1 MELLQNINAS
11 LRMLCSFVFSA
22 NKKIMVA
29 IMRSTKTN
37 AMEAIMKKFMGIAT
51 AAVFGLGI
59 FTTSAKAETIVTTDV
74 LNVRENPTTESQV
87 VGKLLDGYKVNVLH
101 TENGWSKVKLNSGK
115 EAFIS
120 ADYTKD
126 TYYVTANVLNVRAGA
141 NTDSEI
147 LGKLKKDDVIETTN
161 QVQNDWIQF
170 EYNGQTAYVHVPYL
184 TGKAPVKVQP
194 VVKAEK
200 VTNVQDTAKVRE
212 AVKAQEAA
220 EAQAKTKA
228 QEAAKAREAVK
239 AQEAAEAQAT
249 AKAGEVAKAQET
261 AKAQEAAEAQAAA
274 KAQEVAKARE
284 AAKAQEVAKAREAA
298 KAQEAAEA
306 QAAAKA
312 QEAAKA
318 REAAEAQAAK
328 AQEAAEAREAAKA
341 QEAAEAREAA
351 KAQEA
356 AKAREAAK
364 AQKPATQQPVAK
376 ETETSAPSSSREL
389 RVEATAYTADP
400 LENGYKAGDQV
411 KSAMG
416 HNLTANPNM
425 KLIAVDPSVIPLG
438 SKVWVEGYGVAIA
451 GDTGGAIKGNK
462 IDVLMPDKGTS
473 SNWGRKTVTVK
484 VLN

>member
-1 MELLQNINAS
+1 MELLQNIKAP
-11 LRMLCSFVFSA
+11 LRKFCNSMFFA

-74 LNVRENPTTESQV
+74 LNVRENPTTESKV

-147 LGKLKKDDVIETTN
+147 LGKLKQDDVIETTH
-161 QVQNDWIQF
+161 QVENDWIQF
-170 EYNGQTAYVHVPYL
+170 EYNGKTAYVHVPYL
-184 TGKAPVKVQP
+184 TGKAPIKVQP

-200 VTNVQDTAKVRE
+200 TTKVQDTAKVRE
-212 AVKAQEAA
+212 AVKA
-220 EAQAKTKA
+220 
-228 QEAAKAREAVK
+228 
-239 AQEAAEAQAT
+239 
-249 AKAGEVAKAQET
+249 GEVAET
-261 AKAQEAAEAQAAA
+261 QAKAKAQAATEAREAAEAQAAA
-274 KAQEVAKARE
+274 KAQEAAKAREVAKAQE
-284 AAKAQEVAKAREAA
+284 AAKAQAEAEAQAEVKAQEAAKAREAA

-318 REAAEAQAAK
+318 REAAKAQAEAEAQA
-328 AQEAAEAREAAKA
+328 EV
-341 QEAAEAREAA
+341 

-364 AQKPATQQPVAK
+364 TQKPATQQPVAK

-389 RVEATAYTADP
+389 RVVATAYTADP

-411 KSAMG
+411 KSALG

>member
-1 MELLQNINAS
+1 MELLQNINAP
-11 LRMLCSFVFSA
+11 LRKLCNFMFFA

-74 LNVRENPTTESQV
+74 LNVRENPTTESKV

-101 TENGWSKVKLNSGK
+101 TENGWSKVQLNSGK

-147 LGKLKKDDVIETTN
+147 LGKLKKDDVIETTH

-170 EYNGQTAYVHVPYL
+170 EYNGKTAYVHVPYL

-194 VVKAEK
+194 VAKVEK
-200 VTNVQDTAKVRE
+200 TTTVQDTAKVRE
-212 AVKAQEAA
+212 AAKAQEVAETQAKAKAQEATKAREAAEAQAEVKAQEAA
-220 EAQAKTKA
+220 KARETAKAQEAAKAQADAEAQAEVKA
-228 QEAAKAREAVK
+228 QEAAKAREA
-239 AQEAAEAQAT
+239 
-249 AKAGEVAKAQET
+249 AKAQ
-261 AKAQEAAEAQAAA
+261 AD
-274 KAQEVAKARE
+274 
-284 AAKAQEVAKAREAA
+284 
-298 KAQEAAEA
+298 AEA

-318 REAAEAQAAK
+318 REAAK
-328 AQEAAEAREAAKA
+328 AQEAKA

-389 RVEATAYTADP
+389 RVVATAYTADP

-411 KSAMG
+411 KSALG

-473 SNWGRKTVTVK
+473 SSWGRKTVTVK

>member
-1 MELLQNINAS
+1 MELLQNINAP
-11 LRMLCSFVFSA
+11 LRKLCNYMFFA

-74 LNVRENPTTESQV
+74 LNVRENPTTESKV

-101 TENGWSKVKLNSGK
+101 TENGWSKVQLNSGK
-115 EAFIS
+115 EAFIN

-147 LGKLKKDDVIETTN
+147 LGKLKKDDIIETTH

-170 EYNGQTAYVHVPYL
+170 EYNGKTAYVHVPYL
-184 TGKAPVKVQP
+184 TGKAPIKVQP
-194 VVKAEK
+194 VVKVEK
-200 VTNVQDTAKVRE
+200 TTTVQDTAKVRE
-212 AVKAQEAA
+212 AVKAQEVAETQAKAKAAEATKAREAA
-220 EAQAKTKA
+220 EAQAEVKA
-228 QEAAKAREAVK
+228 QEAAKAREAAKKQLKLRQMLKLKQKLKLKRRLKLVK
-239 AQEAAEAQAT
+239 QL
-249 AKAGEVAKAQET
+249 KL
-261 AKAQEAAEAQAAA
+261 
-274 KAQEVAKARE
+274 KARE
-284 AAKAQEVAKAREAA
+284 AAKAQAD
-298 KAQEAAEA
+298 AEA

-318 REAAEAQAAK
+318 REAAK

-364 AQKPATQQPVAK
+364 AQKPATQQPAAK
-376 ETETSAPSSSREL
+376 ETETSTPSSSREL
-389 RVEATAYTADP
+389 RVVATAYTADP

-473 SNWGRKTVTVK
+473 SSWGRKTVTVK

>member
-1 MELLQNINAS
+1 MELLQNINAP
-11 LRMLCSFVFSA
+11 LRKLCNSMFFA

-74 LNVRENPTTESQV
+74 LNVRENPTTESKV

-147 LGKLKKDDVIETTN
+147 LGKLKQDDVIETTH
-161 QVQNDWIQF
+161 QVENDWIQF
-170 EYNGQTAYVHVPYL
+170 EYNGKTAYVHVPYL

-194 VVKAEK
+194 AVKVEK
-200 VTNVQDTAKVRE
+200 TTKVQDTAKTVAATKARE
-212 AVKAQEAA
+212 VAETQAKAQEA
-220 EAQAKTKA
+220 TKA
-228 QEAAKAREAVK
+228 R
-239 AQEAAEAQAT
+239 
-249 AKAGEVAKAQET
+249 
-261 AKAQEAAEAQAAA
+261 EAAEAQAAA
-274 KAQEVAKARE
+274 KAEE
-284 AAKAQEVAKAREAA
+284 AAKAREAA

-312 QEAAKA
+312 QAEAKAREAAKAQEAAKA
-318 REAAEAQAAK
+318 REAAEAQAEAK
-328 AQEAAEAREAAKA
+328 AEEAAKAREAAKA
-341 QEAAEAREAA
+341 QEAAEAQAAA

-389 RVEATAYTADP
+389 RVVATAYTADP

>member
-1 MELLQNINAS
+1 M
-11 LRMLCSFVFSA
+11 FFA

-74 LNVRENPTTESQV
+74 LNVRENPTTESKV

-101 TENGWSKVKLNSGK
+101 TENGWSKVQLNSGK

-147 LGKLKKDDVIETTN
+147 LGKLKKDDVIETTH

-170 EYNGQTAYVHVPYL
+170 EYNGKTAYVHVPYL

-194 VVKAEK
+194 VVKVEK
-200 VTNVQDTAKVRE
+200 TTNVQDTAKVRE
-212 AVKAQEAA
+212 AVKAQEVAETQAKAKAQEATKAREAA
-220 EAQAKTKA
+220 EAQAEVKA
-228 QEAAKAREAVK
+228 QEAAKAREAAKAQAEAKAQADAEAQAETK
-239 AQEAAEAQAT
+239 AQEA
-249 AKAGEVAKAQET
+249 
-261 AKAQEAAEAQAAA
+261 
-274 KAQEVAKARE
+274 
-284 AAKAQEVAKAREAA
+284 AKAREAA

-318 REAAEAQAAK
+318 QAEAK
-328 AQEAAEAREAAKA
+328 AQADAEAREAAKA
-341 QEAAEAREAA
+341 QEAAAEARKAA

-356 AKAREAAK
+356 ADREAANK
-364 AQKPATQQPVAK
+364 VQKPATQQPVAK
-376 ETETSAPSSSREL
+376 ETEKNTQSSSREFQ
-389 RVEATAYTADP
+389 VVATAYTADP

-411 KSAMG
+411 KSALG

-473 SNWGRKTVTVK
+473 SSWGRK
-484 VLN
+484 

>member
-1 MELLQNINAS
+1 MELLQNINAP
-11 LRMLCSFVFSA
+11 LRKLCNSMFFA

-74 LNVRENPTTESQV
+74 LNVRENPTTESKV

-147 LGKLKKDDVIETTN
+147 LGKLKQDDVIETTH
-161 QVQNDWIQF
+161 QVENDWIQF
-170 EYNGQTAYVHVPYL
+170 EYNGKTAYVHVPYL

-194 VVKAEK
+194 AVKVEK
-200 VTNVQDTAKVRE
+200 TTKVQDTAKTVAATKARE
-212 AVKAQEAA
+212 VAETQAKAQEA
-220 EAQAKTKA
+220 TKA
-228 QEAAKAREAVK
+228 R
-239 AQEAAEAQAT
+239 
-249 AKAGEVAKAQET
+249 
-261 AKAQEAAEAQAAA
+261 EAAEAQAAA
-274 KAQEVAKARE
+274 KAEEAAKARE
-284 AAKAQEVAKAREAA
+284 AAKAGAEAKAQAAAEAQAEAKAQEAAKAREAA

-318 REAAEAQAAK
+318 REAAK
-328 AQEAAEAREAAKA
+328 T

-364 AQKPATQQPVAK
+364 AQKPATQQPVVK

-389 RVEATAYTADP
+389 RVVATAYTADP

>member
-1 MELLQNINAS
+1 MELLQNINAP
-11 LRMLCSFVFSA
+11 LRKLCNSMFFA

-74 LNVRENPTTESQV
+74 LNVRENPTTESKV

-147 LGKLKKDDVIETTN
+147 LGKLKQDDVIETTH
-161 QVQNDWIQF
+161 QVENDWIQF
-170 EYNGQTAYVHVPYL
+170 EYNGKTAYVHVPYL

-194 VVKAEK
+194 AVKVEK
-200 VTNVQDTAKVRE
+200 TTKVQDTAKTVAATKARE
-212 AVKAQEAA
+212 VAETQAKAQEA
-220 EAQAKTKA
+220 TKA
-228 QEAAKAREAVK
+228 R
-239 AQEAAEAQAT
+239 
-249 AKAGEVAKAQET
+249 
-261 AKAQEAAEAQAAA
+261 EAAEAQAAA
-274 KAQEVAKARE
+274 KAEEAAKARE
-284 AAKAQEVAKAREAA
+284 AAKAQAEAKAQAAAEAQAEAKAQEAAKAREAA

-318 REAAEAQAAK
+318 REAAK
-328 AQEAAEAREAAKA
+328 AQEAAE
-341 QEAAEAREAA
+341 
-351 KAQEA
+351 AQEA

-364 AQKPATQQPVAK
+364 AQKPATQQPVVK

-389 RVEATAYTADP
+389 RVVATAYTADP

>member
-1 MELLQNINAS
+1 MELLQNINDP
-11 LRMLCSFVFSA
+11 LRKLCNFMFFA

-74 LNVRENPTTESQV
+74 LNVRENPTTESKV

-147 LGKLKKDDVIETTN
+147 LGKLKQDDVIETTH
-161 QVQNDWIQF
+161 QVENGWIQF
-170 EYNGQTAYVHVPYL
+170 EYNGKTAYVHVPYL

-200 VTNVQDTAKVRE
+200 TTTVQDTAKAVATTKARE
-212 AVKAQEAA
+212 VAETQAKAKAEEATKAREAA
-220 EAQAKTKA
+220 EAQAAAKAREAAKAQETAKAQAEAKAQAAAEAQAEAKA
-228 QEAAKAREAVK
+228 QEAAKAREA
-239 AQEAAEAQAT
+239 
-249 AKAGEVAKAQET
+249 AKAQ
-261 AKAQEAAEAQAAA
+261 A
-274 KAQEVAKARE
+274 
-284 AAKAQEVAKAREAA
+284 
-298 KAQEAAEA
+298 AAEA

-318 REAAEAQAAK
+318 REAAK
-328 AQEAAEAREAAKA
+328 AQEAAEAREATK
-341 QEAAEAREAA
+341 AREAA
-351 KAQEA
+351 EAQEA

-389 RVEATAYTADP
+389 RVVATAYTADP

-411 KSAMG
+411 KSALG

>member
-1 MELLQNINAS
+1 
-11 LRMLCSFVFSA
+11 
-22 NKKIMVA
+22 
-29 IMRSTKTN
+29 
-37 AMEAIMKKFMGIAT
+37 MKKFMGIAT

-74 LNVRENPTTESQV
+74 LNVRENPTTESKV

-147 LGKLKKDDVIETTN
+147 LGKLKQDDVIETTH
-161 QVQNDWIQF
+161 QVENGWIQF
-170 EYNGQTAYVHVPYL
+170 EYNGKTAYVHVPYL

-194 VVKAEK
+194 IVKAEK
-200 VTNVQDTAKVRE
+200 TTTVQDTAKAVATTKARE
-212 AVKAQEAA
+212 VAETQAKAKAEEATKAREAA
-220 EAQAKTKA
+220 EAQA
-228 QEAAKAREAVK
+228 AAKAREA
-239 AQEAAEAQAT
+239 
-249 AKAGEVAKAQET
+249 AKAQET
-261 AKAQEAAEAQAAA
+261 AKAQAEAKAQEAAEAQAEA
-274 KAQEVAKARE
+274 KAQEAAEARE
-284 AAKAQEVAKAREAA
+284 AAKAQA
-298 KAQEAAEA
+298 AAEA

-318 REAAEAQAAK
+318 REAAK

-341 QEAAEAREAA
+341 QAAAE
-351 KAQEA
+351 AQEA

-376 ETETSAPSSSREL
+376 ETETSTPSSSREL
-389 RVEATAYTADP
+389 RVVATAYTADP

-411 KSAMG
+411 KSALG

>member
-1 MELLQNINAS
+1 
-11 LRMLCSFVFSA
+11 
-22 NKKIMVA
+22 
-29 IMRSTKTN
+29 
-37 AMEAIMKKFMGIAT
+37 MKKFMGIAT

-74 LNVRENPTTESQV
+74 LNVRENPTTESKV

-101 TENGWSKVKLNSGK
+101 TENGWSKVQLNSGK

-126 TYYVTANVLNVRAGA
+126 TYYVTANVLNVRASA

-147 LGKLKKDDVIETTN
+147 LGKLKKDDVIETAH

-170 EYNGQTAYVHVPYL
+170 EYNGKTAYVHVPYL

-194 VVKAEK
+194 VAKVEK
-200 VTNVQDTAKVRE
+200 TTNVQDTAKVRE
-212 AVKAQEAA
+212 AVKAQEVAETQAKAKAQEATKAREAA
-220 EAQAKTKA
+220 EAQAEVKA
-228 QEAAKAREAVK
+228 QEAAKAREAAKAQAEAKAQADAEAQAETK
-239 AQEAAEAQAT
+239 AQEA
-249 AKAGEVAKAQET
+249 
-261 AKAQEAAEAQAAA
+261 
-274 KAQEVAKARE
+274 
-284 AAKAQEVAKAREAA
+284 AKAREAA

-312 QEAAKA
+312 QEAA
-318 REAAEAQAAK
+318 
-328 AQEAAEAREAAKA
+328 EAREAAKA
-341 QEAAEAREAA
+341 QEA

-356 AKAREAAK
+356 AEAREAAK

-389 RVEATAYTADP
+389 RVVATAYTADP

-411 KSAMG
+411 KSALG

-473 SNWGRKTVTVK
+473 SSWGRKTVTVK

>member
-147 LGKLKKDDVIETTN
+147 LGKLKQDDVIETTHE
-161 QVQNDWIQF
+161 VQNDWIQF
-170 EYNGQTAYVHVPYL
+170 EYNGKTAYVHVPYL

-194 VVKAEK
+194 AVKVEK
-200 VTNVQDTAKVRE
+200 AIKVQDTAKVRE
-212 AVKAQEAA
+212 AVKAGELAETQAKAKAQEATKAREAA
-220 EAQAKTKA
+220 EAQAEVKA
-228 QEAAKAREAVK
+228 QEAAKAREAAKAQAEVK
-239 AQEAAEAQAT
+239 AQADASAQAEAQA
-249 AKAGEVAKAQET
+249 E
-261 AKAQEAAEAQAAA
+261 AKAQEA
-274 KAQEVAKARE
+274 
-284 AAKAQEVAKAREAA
+284 AKAREAA

-318 REAAEAQAAK
+318 REAAKAQAD
-328 AQEAAEAREAAKA
+328 AEAREAAKA
-341 QEAAEAREAA
+341 QEAAAEARKAA

-356 AKAREAAK
+356 ADREAANK

-376 ETETSAPSSSREL
+376 ETEKNTQSSSREFQ
-389 RVEATAYTADP
+389 VVATAYTADP

-473 SNWGRKTVTVK
+473 SNWGRQTVTVK
-484 VLN
+484 ILN

>member
-1 MELLQNINAS
+1 MELLQNINAP
-11 LRMLCSFVFSA
+11 LRKLCNFMFFA

-74 LNVRENPTTESQV
+74 LNVRENPTTESKV

-101 TENGWSKVKLNSGK
+101 TENGWSKVQLNSGK

-147 LGKLKKDDVIETTN
+147 LGKLKKDDVIETTH

-170 EYNGQTAYVHVPYL
+170 EYNGKTAYVHVPYL

-194 VVKAEK
+194 VAKVEK
-200 VTNVQDTAKVRE
+200 TTTVQDTAKVRE
-212 AVKAQEAA
+212 AAKAQEVAETQAKAKAQEATKAREAAEAQAEVKAQEAA
-220 EAQAKTKA
+220 KARETAKAQEAAKAQADAEAQAEVKA
-228 QEAAKAREAVK
+228 QEAAKAREAAK
-239 AQEAAEAQAT
+239 AQADAEAQT
-249 AKAGEVAKAQET
+249 
-261 AKAQEAAEAQAAA
+261 
-274 KAQEVAKARE
+274 
-284 AAKAQEVAKAREAA
+284 
-298 KAQEAAEA
+298 
-306 QAAAKA
+306 AAKA

-318 REAAEAQAAK
+318 REAAK
-328 AQEAAEAREAAKA
+328 AQEAKA

-389 RVEATAYTADP
+389 RVVATAYTADP

-411 KSAMG
+411 KSALG

-473 SNWGRKTVTVK
+473 SSWGRKTVTVK

>member
-1 MELLQNINAS
+1 MELLQNINAP
-11 LRMLCSFVFSA
+11 LRKLCNSMFFA

-74 LNVRENPTTESQV
+74 LNVRENPTTESKV

-147 LGKLKKDDVIETTN
+147 LGKLKQDDVIETTH
-161 QVQNDWIQF
+161 QVENDWIQF
-170 EYNGQTAYVHVPYL
+170 EYNGKTAYVHVPYL

-194 VVKAEK
+194 AVKVEK
-200 VTNVQDTAKVRE
+200 TTKVQDTAKTVAATKARE
-212 AVKAQEAA
+212 VAETQAKAQEATKAREAA
-220 EAQAKTKA
+220 EAQAEAKAEEAAKAREAAKA
-228 QEAAKAREAVK
+228 QEAAKAREA
-239 AQEAAEAQAT
+239 AEAQA
-249 AKAGEVAKAQET
+249 E
-261 AKAQEAAEAQAAA
+261 AKAQEA
-274 KAQEVAKARE
+274 
-284 AAKAQEVAKAREAA
+284 AKAREAA

-318 REAAEAQAAK
+318 REAAK
-328 AQEAAEAREAAKA
+328 AQEAAEAQA
-341 QEAAEAREAA
+341 AA

-389 RVEATAYTADP
+389 RVVATAYTADP

>member
-1 MELLQNINAS
+1 MELLQNINDP
-11 LRMLCSFVFSA
+11 LRNLCNFMFSA

-74 LNVRENPTTESQV
+74 LNVRENPTTESKV

-147 LGKLKKDDVIETTN
+147 LGKLKQDDVIETTH
-161 QVQNDWIQF
+161 QVENDWIQF
-170 EYNGQTAYVHVPYL
+170 EYNGKTAYVHVPYL

-194 VVKAEK
+194 AVKVEK
-200 VTNVQDTAKVRE
+200 ATKVQDTAKAVEATKTRE
-212 AVKAQEAA
+212 VAETQAKAKAEEATKAREAA
-220 EAQAKTKA
+220 EAQA
-228 QEAAKAREAVK
+228 E
-239 AQEAAEAQAT
+239 
-249 AKAGEVAKAQET
+249 
-261 AKAQEAAEAQAAA
+261 
-274 KAQEVAKARE
+274 
-284 AAKAQEVAKAREAA
+284 
-298 KAQEAAEA
+298 
-306 QAAAKA
+306 AKA

-318 REAAEAQAAK
+318 REAAKAQA
-328 AQEAAEAREAAKA
+328 
-341 QEAAEAREAA
+341 AAEAREAA

-389 RVEATAYTADP
+389 RVVATAYTADP

>member
-141 NTDSEI
+141 NTDSAI
-147 LGKLKKDDVIETTN
+147 LGKLKKDDVIETTH

-170 EYNGQTAYVHVPYL
+170 EYNGQTAYVHIPYL

-212 AVKAQEAA
+212 AVKA
-220 EAQAKTKA
+220 
-228 QEAAKAREAVK
+228 
-239 AQEAAEAQAT
+239 
-249 AKAGEVAKAQET
+249 GEVAET
-261 AKAQEAAEAQAAA
+261 QAKAKAQEATKAREVAETQAEA
-274 KAQEVAKARE
+274 KAQEA
-284 AAKAQEVAKAREAA
+284 AKAREAA
-298 KAQEAAEA
+298 KAQEATEAAKAQAEAKAQEAAKAREAAKAQAEAEA
-306 QAAAKA
+306 QAEAKAQEAAKAREAAKA

-318 REAAEAQAAK
+318 REAAK
-328 AQEAAEAREAAKA
+328 AE
-341 QEAAEAREAA
+341 EAAEAREAA

-389 RVEATAYTADP
+389 RVQATAYTADP

-484 VLN
+484 ILN

>member
-1 MELLQNINAS
+1 
-11 LRMLCSFVFSA
+11 
-22 NKKIMVA
+22 
-29 IMRSTKTN
+29 
-37 AMEAIMKKFMGIAT
+37 MKKFMGIAT

-74 LNVRENPTTESQV
+74 LNVRENPTTESKV

-101 TENGWSKVKLNSGK
+101 TENGWSKVQLNSGK

-147 LGKLKKDDVIETTN
+147 LGKLKKDDVIETTH

-170 EYNGQTAYVHVPYL
+170 EYNGKTAYVHVPYL

-194 VVKAEK
+194 VAKVEK
-200 VTNVQDTAKVRE
+200 TTTVQDTAKVRE
-212 AVKAQEAA
+212 AAKAQEVAETQAKAKAQEATKAREAAEAQAEVKAQEAA
-220 EAQAKTKA
+220 KARETAKAQEAAKAQADAEAQAEVKA
-228 QEAAKAREAVK
+228 QEAAKAREA
-239 AQEAAEAQAT
+239 
-249 AKAGEVAKAQET
+249 AKAQ
-261 AKAQEAAEAQAAA
+261 AD
-274 KAQEVAKARE
+274 
-284 AAKAQEVAKAREAA
+284 
-298 KAQEAAEA
+298 AEA

-312 QEAAKA
+312 QEAAK
-318 REAAEAQAAK
+318 
-328 AQEAAEAREAAKA
+328 AREAAKA

-389 RVEATAYTADP
+389 RVVATAYTADP

-411 KSAMG
+411 KSALG

-473 SNWGRKTVTVK
+473 SSWGRKTVTVK

>member
-1 MELLQNINAS
+1 MELLQNINDP

-147 LGKLKKDDVIETTN
+147 LGKLKQDDVIETTH

-170 EYNGQTAYVHVPYL
+170 EYNGKTAYVHVPYL

-194 VVKAEK
+194 AVKVEK
-200 VTNVQDTAKVRE
+200 TIKVQDTAK
-212 AVKAQEAA
+212 AA
-220 EAQAKTKA
+220 EAT
-228 QEAAKAREAVK
+228 KAREV
-239 AQEAAEAQAT
+239 AETQ
-249 AKAGEVAKAQET
+249 AKAKVVEATKAR
-261 AKAQEAAEAQAAA
+261 EAAEAQAAA
-274 KAQEVAKARE
+274 KAQEAAKARE
-284 AAKAQEVAKAREAA
+284 AAKAQAEAKAQAAAEAQAEAKAEEAAKAREAA

-318 REAAEAQAAK
+318 REAAK
-328 AQEAAEAREAAKA
+328 AQEVAEAREAAKA
-341 QEAAEAREAA
+341 QEAAE
-351 KAQEA
+351 
-356 AKAREAAK
+356 AREAAK

-389 RVEATAYTADP
+389 QVVATAYTADP

-411 KSAMG
+411 KSALG

>member
-1 MELLQNINAS
+1 
-11 LRMLCSFVFSA
+11 
-22 NKKIMVA
+22 
-29 IMRSTKTN
+29 
-37 AMEAIMKKFMGIAT
+37 MKKFMGIAT

-74 LNVRENPTTESQV
+74 LNVRENPTTESKV

-126 TYYVTANVLNVRAGA
+126 SYYVTANVLNVRAGA
-141 NTDSEI
+141 NTDSAI
-147 LGKLKKDDVIETTN
+147 LGKLKKDDVIETTH

-200 VTNVQDTAKVRE
+200 VTKVQDTTKVRE
-212 AVKAQEAA
+212 AVKA
-220 EAQAKTKA
+220 
-228 QEAAKAREAVK
+228 
-239 AQEAAEAQAT
+239 
-249 AKAGEVAKAQET
+249 GEVAET
-261 AKAQEAAEAQAAA
+261 QAKAKAQEAT
-274 KAQEVAKARE
+274 
-284 AAKAQEVAKAREAA
+284 
-298 KAQEAAEA
+298 
-306 QAAAKA
+306 
-312 QEAAKA
+312 KA
-318 REAAEAQAAK
+318 REAAEAQAEAKAQEASKAREAAK

-341 QEAAEAREAA
+341 QAEAKAQEATKAREAAKAQEAAEAQAEA

-389 RVEATAYTADP
+389 RVQATAYTADP

-484 VLN
+484 ILN

>member
-1 MELLQNINAS
+1 MELLQNINDP

-147 LGKLKKDDVIETTN
+147 LGKLKQDDVIETTH

-170 EYNGQTAYVHVPYL
+170 EYNGKTAYVHVPYL

-194 VVKAEK
+194 AVKVEK
-200 VTNVQDTAKVRE
+200 TTKVQDTTKAVEATKAREVAETQAKAKAEEATKARE
-212 AVKAQEAA
+212 AAKAQAEAKAEEAAKAREAAKAQAEAKAQAAA
-220 EAQAKTKA
+220 EAQAEAKA
-228 QEAAKAREAVK
+228 QEAAKAREA
-239 AQEAAEAQAT
+239 
-249 AKAGEVAKAQET
+249 AKAQ
-261 AKAQEAAEAQAAA
+261 AE
-274 KAQEVAKARE
+274 
-284 AAKAQEVAKAREAA
+284 
-298 KAQEAAEA
+298 AEA

-312 QEAAKA
+312 QEAAK
-318 REAAEAQAAK
+318 
-328 AQEAAEAREAAKA
+328 AREAAKA

-356 AKAREAAK
+356 AKAREEAK

-389 RVEATAYTADP
+389 QVVATAYTADP

-451 GDTGGAIKGNK
+451 GDTGGAIKGHK

>member
-1 MELLQNINAS
+1 MELLQNINTP
-11 LRMLCSFVFSA
+11 LRKLCNFMFFA

-74 LNVRENPTTESQV
+74 LNVRENPTTESKV

-101 TENGWSKVKLNSGK
+101 TENGWSKVQLNSGK

-147 LGKLKKDDVIETTN
+147 LGKLKKDDVIETTH

-170 EYNGQTAYVHVPYL
+170 EYNGKTAYVHVPYL

-194 VVKAEK
+194 VVKVEK
-200 VTNVQDTAKVRE
+200 TTNVQDTAKVRE
-212 AVKAQEAA
+212 AVKAQEVA
-220 EAQAKTKA
+220 ETQAK
-228 QEAAKAREAVK
+228 
-239 AQEAAEAQAT
+239 
-249 AKAGEVAKAQET
+249 
-261 AKAQEAAEAQAAA
+261 AKAQEAT
-274 KAQEVAKARE
+274 
-284 AAKAQEVAKAREAA
+284 
-298 KAQEAAEA
+298 
-306 QAAAKA
+306 
-312 QEAAKA
+312 KA
-318 REAAEAQAAK
+318 REAAEAQA
-328 AQEAAEAREAAKA
+328 EV
-341 QEAAEAREAA
+341 

-364 AQKPATQQPVAK
+364 AQAEAKAQADAEAREAAKAQEAAAEARKAAKAQEAADREAANKVQKPATQQPVAK
-376 ETETSAPSSSREL
+376 ETEKNTQSSSREFQ
-389 RVEATAYTADP
+389 VVATAYTADP

-411 KSAMG
+411 KSALG

-473 SNWGRKTVTVK
+473 SSWGRKTVTVK

>member
-1 MELLQNINAS
+1 MELLQNINAP
-11 LRMLCSFVFSA
+11 LRKLCNFMFFA

-74 LNVRENPTTESQV
+74 LNVRENPTTESKV

-101 TENGWSKVKLNSGK
+101 TENGWSKVQLNSGK

-147 LGKLKKDDVIETTN
+147 LGKLKKDDVIETTH

-170 EYNGQTAYVHVPYL
+170 EYNGKTAYVHVPYL

-194 VVKAEK
+194 VAKVEK
-200 VTNVQDTAKVRE
+200 TTTVQDTAKVRE
-212 AVKAQEAA
+212 AAKAQEVAETQAKAKAVEATKAREAA
-220 EAQAKTKA
+220 EAQAEVKA
-228 QEAAKAREAVK
+228 QEAAKAREA
-239 AQEAAEAQAT
+239 
-249 AKAGEVAKAQET
+249 AKAQ
-261 AKAQEAAEAQAAA
+261 AD
-274 KAQEVAKARE
+274 
-284 AAKAQEVAKAREAA
+284 
-298 KAQEAAEA
+298 AEA

-312 QEAAKA
+312 QEAAK
-318 REAAEAQAAK
+318 
-328 AQEAAEAREAAKA
+328 AREAAKA

-351 KAQEA
+351 KAQE
-356 AKAREAAK
+356 AREAAK

-376 ETETSAPSSSREL
+376 ETETSTPSSSREL
-389 RVEATAYTADP
+389 RVVATAYTADP

-411 KSAMG
+411 KSALG

-462 IDVLMPDKGTS
+462 IDVLMPDKGS
-473 SNWGRKTVTVK
+473 SSSWGRKTVTVK

>member
-1 MELLQNINAS
+1 MELLQNINDP
-11 LRMLCSFVFSA
+11 LRKLCNFMFFA

-74 LNVRENPTTESQV
+74 LNVRENPTTESKV

-147 LGKLKKDDVIETTN
+147 LGKLKQDDVIETTH
-161 QVQNDWIQF
+161 QVENDWIQF
-170 EYNGQTAYVHVPYL
+170 EYNGKTAYVHVPYL

-194 VVKAEK
+194 AVKVEK
-200 VTNVQDTAKVRE
+200 ATKVQDTAKAVEATKTRE
-212 AVKAQEAA
+212 VA
-220 EAQAKTKA
+220 ETQAKAKAEEATKA
-228 QEAAKAREAVK
+228 R
-239 AQEAAEAQAT
+239 EAAEAQAT
-249 AKAGEVAKAQET
+249 IKAE
-261 AKAQEAAEAQAAA
+261 EA
-274 KAQEVAKARE
+274 AKARE
-284 AAKAQEVAKAREAA
+284 AAKAQAEAKAQAAAEAEAEAKAQEAAKAREAA

-318 REAAEAQAAK
+318 REAAEA
-328 AQEAAEAREAAKA
+328 
-341 QEAAEAREAA
+341 REAA

-364 AQKPATQQPVAK
+364 AQQPATQQPVAK

-389 RVEATAYTADP
+389 RVVATAYTADP

>member
-1 MELLQNINAS
+1 MELLQNINDP

-147 LGKLKKDDVIETTN
+147 LGKLKQDDVIETTH

-170 EYNGQTAYVHVPYL
+170 EYNGKTAYVHVPYL

-194 VVKAEK
+194 AVKVEK
-200 VTNVQDTAKVRE
+200 TTKVQDTAKAVEATKARE
-212 AVKAQEAA
+212 VAETQAKAKAQEATKAREAA
-220 EAQAKTKA
+220 EAQAEAKA
-228 QEAAKAREAVK
+228 QEAAKAREAAK
-239 AQEAAEAQAT
+239 AQAEAKAQAAAEAQAE
-249 AKAGEVAKAQET
+249 AKAGEA
-261 AKAQEAAEAQAAA
+261 
-274 KAQEVAKARE
+274 AKARE
-284 AAKAQEVAKAREAA
+284 AAKAQAAAEAQAEAKAQEAAKAREAA

-306 QAAAKA
+306 QA
-312 QEAAKA
+312 
-318 REAAEAQAAK
+318 
-328 AQEAAEAREAAKA
+328 
-341 QEAAEAREAA
+341 AA

-389 RVEATAYTADP
+389 RVVATAYTADP

-411 KSAMG
+411 KSALG

>member
-1 MELLQNINAS
+1 MELLQNINAP
-11 LRMLCSFVFSA
+11 LRKLCNFMFFT

-74 LNVRENPTTESQV
+74 LNVRENPTTESKV

-147 LGKLKKDDVIETTN
+147 LGKLKQDDVIETTHE
-161 QVQNDWIQF
+161 VQNDWIQF
-170 EYNGQTAYVHVPYL
+170 EYNGKTAYVHVPYL

-194 VVKAEK
+194 AVKVEK
-200 VTNVQDTAKVRE
+200 AIKVQDTAKVRE
-212 AVKAQEAA
+212 AVKAGEVAETQAKAKAEEATKAREVA
-220 EAQAKTKA
+220 EAQAEVKAREEAKA
-228 QEAAKAREAVK
+228 QADAEAQAEAKAEEAAKARE
-239 AQEAAEAQAT
+239 EA
-249 AKAGEVAKAQET
+249 K
-261 AKAQEAAEAQAAA
+261 AQAAA
-274 KAQEVAKARE
+274 EV
-284 AAKAQEVAKAREAA
+284 
-298 KAQEAAEA
+298 

-318 REAAEAQAAK
+318 REAAKAQAD
-328 AQEAAEAREAAKA
+328 AEAREAAKA
-341 QEAAEAREAA
+341 QEAAEARETA
-351 KAQEA
+351 KAQ
-356 AKAREAAK
+356 EAAK
-364 AQKPATQQPVAK
+364 AQKPATQKPVAK
-376 ETETSAPSSSREL
+376 ETETSTPSSSREL
-389 RVEATAYTADP
+389 RVVATAYTADP

-411 KSAMG
+411 KSALG

-484 VLN
+484 ILN

>member
-1 MELLQNINAS
+1 
-11 LRMLCSFVFSA
+11 MLCSFVFSA

-147 LGKLKKDDVIETTN
+147 LGKLKQDDVIETTH

-170 EYNGQTAYVHVPYL
+170 EYNGKTAYVHVPYL

-194 VVKAEK
+194 AVKVEK
-200 VTNVQDTAKVRE
+200 TTKVQDTTKAVEATKAREVAETQAKAKAEE
-212 AVKAQEAA
+212 ATKAREAA
-220 EAQAKTKA
+220 EAQAEAKA
-228 QEAAKAREAVK
+228 QEAAKAREAAK
-239 AQEAAEAQAT
+239 AQAEAKAQAAAEAQA
-249 AKAGEVAKAQET
+249 E
-261 AKAQEAAEAQAAA
+261 AKAQEA
-274 KAQEVAKARE
+274 
-284 AAKAQEVAKAREAA
+284 AKAREAA

-318 REAAEAQAAK
+318 REAA
-328 AQEAAEAREAAKA
+328 KA

-356 AKAREAAK
+356 AKAREEAK

-389 RVEATAYTADP
+389 QVVATAYTADP

-451 GDTGGAIKGNK
+451 GDTGGAIKGHK

>member
-1 MELLQNINAS
+1 
-11 LRMLCSFVFSA
+11 
-22 NKKIMVA
+22 
-29 IMRSTKTN
+29 
-37 AMEAIMKKFMGIAT
+37 MKKFMGIAT

-74 LNVRENPTTESQV
+74 LNVRENPTTESKV

-147 LGKLKKDDVIETTN
+147 LGKLKQDDVIETTH
-161 QVQNDWIQF
+161 QVENDWIQF
-170 EYNGQTAYVHVPYL
+170 EYNGKTAYVHVPYL

-194 VVKAEK
+194 AVKVEK
-200 VTNVQDTAKVRE
+200 TTKVQDTAKTVAATKARE
-212 AVKAQEAA
+212 VAETQAKAQEA
-220 EAQAKTKA
+220 TKA
-228 QEAAKAREAVK
+228 R
-239 AQEAAEAQAT
+239 
-249 AKAGEVAKAQET
+249 
-261 AKAQEAAEAQAAA
+261 EAAEAQAAA
-274 KAQEVAKARE
+274 KAEEAAKARE
-284 AAKAQEVAKAREAA
+284 AAKAQAEAKAQAAAEAQAEAKAQEAAKAREAA

-318 REAAEAQAAK
+318 REAAK
-328 AQEAAEAREAAKA
+328 T

-364 AQKPATQQPVAK
+364 AQKPATQQPVVK

-389 RVEATAYTADP
+389 RVVATAYTADP

>member
-1 MELLQNINAS
+1 MELLQNINDP
-11 LRMLCSFVFSA
+11 LRKLCNFMFFA

-74 LNVRENPTTESQV
+74 LNVRENPTTESKV

-147 LGKLKKDDVIETTN
+147 LGKLKQDDVIETTH
-161 QVQNDWIQF
+161 QVENDWIQF
-170 EYNGQTAYVHVPYL
+170 EYNGKTAYVHVPYL

-194 VVKAEK
+194 AVKVEK
-200 VTNVQDTAKVRE
+200 TTKVQDTAKTVAATKARE
-212 AVKAQEAA
+212 VAETQAKAQEA
-220 EAQAKTKA
+220 TKA
-228 QEAAKAREAVK
+228 R
-239 AQEAAEAQAT
+239 
-249 AKAGEVAKAQET
+249 
-261 AKAQEAAEAQAAA
+261 EAAEAQAAA
-274 KAQEVAKARE
+274 KAEEAAKARE
-284 AAKAQEVAKAREAA
+284 
-298 KAQEAAEA
+298 
-306 QAAAKA
+306 AAKA

-318 REAAEAQAAK
+318 REAAEAQAEAK
-328 AQEAAEAREAAKA
+328 AQEAAKAREAAKA
-341 QEAAEAREAA
+341 QEAAEAQAAA

-389 RVEATAYTADP
+389 RVVATAYTADP

>member
-1 MELLQNINAS
+1 MELLQNINDP
-11 LRMLCSFVFSA
+11 LRKLCNFMFFA

-74 LNVRENPTTESQV
+74 LNVRENPTTESKV

-147 LGKLKKDDVIETTN
+147 LGKLKQDDVIETTH
-161 QVQNDWIQF
+161 QVENGWIQF
-170 EYNGQTAYVHVPYL
+170 EYNGKTAYVHVPYL

-194 VVKAEK
+194 IVKAEK
-200 VTNVQDTAKVRE
+200 TTTVQDTAKAVATTKARE
-212 AVKAQEAA
+212 VAETQAKAKAEEATKAREAA
-220 EAQAKTKA
+220 EAQA
-228 QEAAKAREAVK
+228 AAKAREA
-239 AQEAAEAQAT
+239 
-249 AKAGEVAKAQET
+249 AKAQET
-261 AKAQEAAEAQAAA
+261 AKAQAEAKAQEAAEAQAEA
-274 KAQEVAKARE
+274 KAQEAAEARE
-284 AAKAQEVAKAREAA
+284 AAKAQA
-298 KAQEAAEA
+298 AAEA

-318 REAAEAQAAK
+318 REAAKAQA
-328 AQEAAEAREAAKA
+328 
-341 QEAAEAREAA
+341 AAEAREAA

-389 RVEATAYTADP
+389 RVVATAYTADP

-411 KSAMG
+411 KSALG

>member
-1 MELLQNINAS
+1 MELLQNINAP
-11 LRMLCSFVFSA
+11 LRKLCNFMFFA

-74 LNVRENPTTESQV
+74 LNVRENPTTESKV

-101 TENGWSKVKLNSGK
+101 TENGWSKVTLNSGK

-147 LGKLKKDDVIETTN
+147 LGKLKQDDVIETTH

-170 EYNGQTAYVHVPYL
+170 EYNGKTAYVHVPYL

-194 VVKAEK
+194 AVKVEK
-200 VTNVQDTAKVRE
+200 TTKVQDTAKVRE
-212 AVKAQEAA
+212 AVKA
-220 EAQAKTKA
+220 
-228 QEAAKAREAVK
+228 
-239 AQEAAEAQAT
+239 
-249 AKAGEVAKAQET
+249 GEVAET
-261 AKAQEAAEAQAAA
+261 QAK
-274 KAQEVAKARE
+274 
-284 AAKAQEVAKAREAA
+284 
-298 KAQEAAEA
+298 
-306 QAAAKA
+306 AKA

-318 REAAEAQAAK
+318 REAAEAQA
-328 AQEAAEAREAAKA
+328 EV
-341 QEAAEAREAA
+341 

-356 AKAREAAK
+356 AKAREAAKAQAEAKAQADAEAKAETKAQEAAKAREEAKAQEVAEAKAAAKAQEAAKAQAEAKAKADAEAREEAKAQEAAAEARKAAKAQEAADREAANK

-376 ETETSAPSSSREL
+376 ETEKNTQSSSREFQ
-389 RVEATAYTADP
+389 VVATAYTADP

-411 KSAMG
+411 KSALG

-473 SNWGRKTVTVK
+473 SSWGRKTVTVK

>member
-1 MELLQNINAS
+1 
-11 LRMLCSFVFSA
+11 MLCSFVFSA

-147 LGKLKKDDVIETTN
+147 IGKLKQDDVIETTH

-170 EYNGQTAYVHVPYL
+170 EYNGKTAYVHVPYL

-194 VVKAEK
+194 AVKVEK
-200 VTNVQDTAKVRE
+200 TTKVQDTAKAVEATKARE
-212 AVKAQEAA
+212 VAETQAKAKAQEATKAREAA
-220 EAQAKTKA
+220 EAQAEAKA
-228 QEAAKAREAVK
+228 QEATKAREAAK
-239 AQEAAEAQAT
+239 AQAEAKAQAAAEAQAE
-249 AKAGEVAKAQET
+249 AKAGEA
-261 AKAQEAAEAQAAA
+261 
-274 KAQEVAKARE
+274 AKARE
-284 AAKAQEVAKAREAA
+284 AAKAEA
-298 KAQEAAEA
+298 AAEA

-318 REAAEAQAAK
+318 REAAK

-356 AKAREAAK
+356 AKARETAK

-389 RVEATAYTADP
+389 RVVATAYTADP

-411 KSAMG
+411 KSALG

>member
-1 MELLQNINAS
+1 MELLQNINDP
-11 LRMLCSFVFSA
+11 LRNLCNFMFSA

-147 LGKLKKDDVIETTN
+147 LGKLKQDDVIETTH

-170 EYNGQTAYVHVPYL
+170 EYNGKTAYVHVPYL

-194 VVKAEK
+194 VIKAEK
-200 VTNVQDTAKVRE
+200 TTKVQDTAKAVEATKARE
-212 AVKAQEAA
+212 VAETQAKAKAEEATKAREAA
-220 EAQAKTKA
+220 EAQAEAKA
-228 QEAAKAREAVK
+228 QEAAKAREAAKAGAEAK
-239 AQEAAEAQAT
+239 AQAAAEAQA
-249 AKAGEVAKAQET
+249 E
-261 AKAQEAAEAQAAA
+261 AKAQEA
-274 KAQEVAKARE
+274 
-284 AAKAQEVAKAREAA
+284 AKAREAA

-306 QAAAKA
+306 QAEAKA

-318 REAAEAQAAK
+318 REAAK

-389 RVEATAYTADP
+389 RVVATAYTADP

-411 KSAMG
+411 KSALG

>member
-1 MELLQNINAS
+1 MELLQNINDP
-11 LRMLCSFVFSA
+11 LRKLCNFMFFA

-74 LNVRENPTTESQV
+74 LNVRENPTTESKV

-101 TENGWSKVKLNSGK
+101 TENGWSKVKLNNGK

-147 LGKLKKDDVIETTN
+147 LGKLKKDDVIETTH
-161 QVQNDWIQF
+161 QVENGWIQF
-170 EYNGQTAYVHVPYL
+170 EYNGKTAYVHVPYL

-194 VVKAEK
+194 VVKADK
-200 VTNVQDTAKVRE
+200 TTTVQDT
-212 AVKAQEAA
+212 
-220 EAQAKTKA
+220 
-228 QEAAKAREAVK
+228 AKAREAVK
-239 AQEAAEAQAT
+239 A
-249 AKAGEVAKAQET
+249 GEVAETQAKAKAQEAT
-261 AKAQEAAEAQAAA
+261 KAREAAEAQAA
-274 KAQEVAKARE
+274 
-284 AAKAQEVAKAREAA
+284 AKAREAA

-306 QAAAKA
+306 KAEAQAQAAAEAQAEAKA

-318 REAAEAQAAK
+318 REAAKAQAAAEAQAEAK
-328 AQEAAEAREAAKA
+328 AQEAAKAREAAKA
-341 QEAAEAREAA
+341 QAAAEAQAEA

-389 RVEATAYTADP
+389 RVVATAYTADP

>member
-1 MELLQNINAS
+1 MELLQNINAP
-11 LRMLCSFVFSA
+11 LRKLCNFMFFA

-74 LNVRENPTTESQV
+74 LNVRENPTTESKV

-101 TENGWSKVKLNSGK
+101 TENGWSKVQLNSGK

-147 LGKLKKDDVIETTN
+147 LGKLKKDDVIETTH

-170 EYNGQTAYVHVPYL
+170 EYNGKTAYVHVPYL

-194 VVKAEK
+194 VVKVEK
-200 VTNVQDTAKVRE
+200 TTNVQDTAKVRE
-212 AVKAQEAA
+212 AVKAQEVAETQAKAKAQEATKAREAA
-220 EAQAKTKA
+220 EAQAEVKA
-228 QEAAKAREAVK
+228 QEAAKAREAAKAQAEAKAQADAEAQAETK
-239 AQEAAEAQAT
+239 AQEA
-249 AKAGEVAKAQET
+249 
-261 AKAQEAAEAQAAA
+261 
-274 KAQEVAKARE
+274 
-284 AAKAQEVAKAREAA
+284 AKAREAA

-318 REAAEAQAAK
+318 QAEAK
-328 AQEAAEAREAAKA
+328 AQAAAEAREAAKA
-341 QEAAEAREAA
+341 QEAAAEARKAA

-356 AKAREAAK
+356 ADREAANK
-364 AQKPATQQPVAK
+364 VQKPATQQPVAK
-376 ETETSAPSSSREL
+376 ETEKNTQSSSREFQ
-389 RVEATAYTADP
+389 VVATAYTADP

-411 KSAMG
+411 KSALG

-473 SNWGRKTVTVK
+473 SSWGRKTVTVK

>member
-1 MELLQNINAS
+1 
-11 LRMLCSFVFSA
+11 
-22 NKKIMVA
+22 
-29 IMRSTKTN
+29 
-37 AMEAIMKKFMGIAT
+37 MKKFMGIAT

-74 LNVRENPTTESQV
+74 LNVRENPTTESKV

-101 TENGWSKVKLNSGK
+101 TENGWSKVQLNSGK

-147 LGKLKKDDVIETTN
+147 LGKLKKDDVIETTH

-170 EYNGQTAYVHVPYL
+170 EYNGKTAYVHVPYL

-194 VVKAEK
+194 VAKVEK
-200 VTNVQDTAKVRE
+200 TTTVQDTAKAQEV
-212 AVKAQEAA
+212 AKTQAKAQEATKAREAA
-220 EAQAKTKA
+220 EAQAEVKA
-228 QEAAKAREAVK
+228 QEAAKAREAAQADAEAQAETK
-239 AQEAAEAQAT
+239 AQEA
-249 AKAGEVAKAQET
+249 
-261 AKAQEAAEAQAAA
+261 
-274 KAQEVAKARE
+274 
-284 AAKAQEVAKAREAA
+284 AKAREAA

-318 REAAEAQAAK
+318 QAEAK
-328 AQEAAEAREAAKA
+328 AQADAEAREAAKA
-341 QEAAEAREAA
+341 QETAVEARKAA

-356 AKAREAAK
+356 ADREAANK
-364 AQKPATQQPVAK
+364 VQKPATQQPVAK
-376 ETETSAPSSSREL
+376 ETEKNTQSSSREFQ
-389 RVEATAYTADP
+389 VVATAYTADP

-411 KSAMG
+411 KSALG

-473 SNWGRKTVTVK
+473 SSWGRKTVTVK

>member
-1 MELLQNINAS
+1 MELLQHINAS

-74 LNVRENPTTESQV
+74 LNVRENPTTESKV

-147 LGKLKKDDVIETTN
+147 IGKLKKDDVIETTH

-170 EYNGQTAYVHVPYL
+170 EYNGKTAYVHVPYL

-194 VVKAEK
+194 AVKAEK
-200 VTNVQDTAKVRE
+200 VTKVQDTAK
-212 AVKAQEAA
+212 AQEVA
-220 EAQAKTKA
+220 ETQAK
-228 QEAAKAREAVK
+228 
-239 AQEAAEAQAT
+239 
-249 AKAGEVAKAQET
+249 AKAGEATKAR
-261 AKAQEAAEAQAAA
+261 EAAEAQAAV
-274 KAQEVAKARE
+274 KAQE
-284 AAKAQEVAKAREAA
+284 AAKAQEVAKAQEEAKAQAEAEAQATA
-298 KAQEAAEA
+298 KAQEAAKAREEAKAQAEAEA

-318 REAAEAQAAK
+318 REEAKAQAEAEAQAA
-328 AQEAAEAREAAKA
+328 AE
-341 QEAAEAREAA
+341 
-351 KAQEA
+351 AQEA

-389 RVEATAYTADP
+389 QVVATAYTADP

-462 IDVLMPDKGTS
+462 IDVLMPDKSTS

-484 VLN
+484 ILN

>member
-1 MELLQNINAS
+1 M
-11 LRMLCSFVFSA
+11 FFA

-74 LNVRENPTTESQV
+74 LNVRENPTTESKV

-147 LGKLKKDDVIETTN
+147 LGKLKQDDVIETTH
-161 QVQNDWIQF
+161 QVENDWIQF
-170 EYNGQTAYVHVPYL
+170 EYNGKTAYVHVPYL

-194 VVKAEK
+194 AVKVEK
-200 VTNVQDTAKVRE
+200 TTKVQDTAKTVAATKARE
-212 AVKAQEAA
+212 VAETQAKAQEA
-220 EAQAKTKA
+220 TKA
-228 QEAAKAREAVK
+228 R
-239 AQEAAEAQAT
+239 
-249 AKAGEVAKAQET
+249 
-261 AKAQEAAEAQAAA
+261 EAAEAQAAA
-274 KAQEVAKARE
+274 KAEEAAKARE
-284 AAKAQEVAKAREAA
+284 
-298 KAQEAAEA
+298 
-306 QAAAKA
+306 AAKA

-318 REAAEAQAAK
+318 REAAEAQAEAK
-328 AQEAAEAREAAKA
+328 AQEAAKAREAAKA
-341 QEAAEAREAA
+341 QEAAEAQAAA

-389 RVEATAYTADP
+389 RVVATAYTADP

-411 KSAMG
+411 KSALG

>member
-1 MELLQNINAS
+1 MELLQNINAP
-11 LRMLCSFVFSA
+11 LRKLCNFMFFA

-74 LNVRENPTTESQV
+74 LNVRENPTTESKV

-101 TENGWSKVKLNSGK
+101 TENGWSKVQLNSGK

-147 LGKLKKDDVIETTN
+147 LGKLKKDDVIETTH

-170 EYNGQTAYVHVPYL
+170 EYNGKTAYVHVPYL

-194 VVKAEK
+194 VAKVEK
-200 VTNVQDTAKVRE
+200 TTTVQDTAKVRE
-212 AVKAQEAA
+212 AAKAQEVAETQAKAKAQEATKAREAAEAQAEVKAQEAA
-220 EAQAKTKA
+220 KARETAKAQEAAKAQADAEAQAEVKA
-228 QEAAKAREAVK
+228 QEAAKAREA
-239 AQEAAEAQAT
+239 
-249 AKAGEVAKAQET
+249 AKAQ
-261 AKAQEAAEAQAAA
+261 AD
-274 KAQEVAKARE
+274 
-284 AAKAQEVAKAREAA
+284 
-298 KAQEAAEA
+298 AEA

-318 REAAEAQAAK
+318 REAAK
-328 AQEAAEAREAAKA
+328 AQEAAK
-341 QEAAEAREAA
+341 AREAA

-389 RVEATAYTADP
+389 RVVATAYTADP

-411 KSAMG
+411 KSALG

-473 SNWGRKTVTVK
+473 SSWGRKTVTVK